1 MGDYPT
7 SGEQIDENGLTFQQF
22 EKGRIYWTA
31 KKGAWVIKEHYV
43 ERWNALGSIKSIFDY
58 PSQKEQC
65 GLVNGGCYLAFSI
78 GSMYWHPTYGTWDV
92 SGGILNK
99 YIETGTEWG
108 ILGYPTSAIQPAASR
123 LTRMV

>member
-1 MGDYPT
+1 MNGVRMIYYPT

-92 SGGILNK
+92 SGGIL
-99 YIETGTEWG
+99 T
-108 ILGYPTSAIQPAASR
+108 IQPAASR